1 MWSISI
7 SEINFS
13 VSSIRKKISYR
24 RHVHHNP
31 SITYASRCWAKRK
44 WLHVLWDSWNHF
56 LKFERIEQKTWK
68 HSAEKYHDLTMKFI
82 HSAVELTLLHT
93 WVCLHHTF
101 AIRNLILRCLKGSHM
116 TILSKS
122 NGRVRLNVN
131 MDIADSISFYL
142 NFGKSHYFVL
152 RLKQHFFEKARLFKI
167 LKVNPAIVDWSEE
180 ERETCARRSLSFESF
195 VGKAKS
201 LR

>member
-7 SEINFS
+7 PEINFS
-13 VSSIRKKISYR
+13 VSSIRKKISHR

-31 SITYASRCWAKRK
+31 SITYASRCWAKRSGSMFCET
-44 WLHVLWDSWNHF
+44 VETISWSSNESSRKHENIA
-56 LKFERIEQKTWK
+56 LK
-68 HSAEKYHDLTMKFI
+68 S
-82 HSAVELTLLHT
+82 SAVELTPLHPR
-93 WVCLHHTF
+93 VCLHHTF
-101 AIRNLILRCLKGSHM
+101 TIRNLILRCLTGSHM

-152 RLKQHFFEKARLFKI
+152 RLKQHFFEKARFFKMTR
-167 LKVNPAIVDWSEE
+167 VNPAIVNWRDKEI
-180 ERETCARRSLSFESF
+180 ETCARRSLSFESF
-195 VGKAKS
+195 VGKTKS
-201 LR
+201 VR

>member
-1 MWSISI
+1 MWSLSI

-13 VSSIRKKISYR
+13 VSSIRKKISYH

-44 WLHVLWDSWNHF
+44 WLHVLWDNWNHF
-56 LKFERIEQKTWK
+56 LNISRNKTWK

-82 HSAVELTLLHT
+82 HSAGELTLLHT

-101 AIRNLILRCLKGSHM
+101 AIRNLILRCLRGIHM

-152 RLKQHFFEKARLFKI
+152 RLKQHFFEKARLFKMI
-167 LKVNPAIVDWSEE
+167 RVNPAIVDWREE
-180 ERETCARRSLSFESF
+180 EIETWARRSLTFESF
-195 VGKAKS
+195 LGKTKS
-201 LR
+201 VR

>member
-1 MWSISI
+1 MWSLSI

-13 VSSIRKKISYR
+13 VSSIKEKISYH
-24 RHVHHNP
+24 RHEHHNP

-44 WLHVLWDSWNHF
+44 WLHVLWDNWNHF
-56 LKFERIEQKTWK
+56 LNISRNKTWK

-101 AIRNLILRCLKGSHM
+101 AIRNLILRCLTGSHM

-122 NGRVRLNVN
+122 NYRVRLNLN
-131 MDIADSISFYL
+131 MNIADTNSFISILGKPITSFL
-142 NFGKSHYFVL
+142 G
-152 RLKQHFFEKARLFKI
+152 
-167 LKVNPAIVDWSEE
+167 
-180 ERETCARRSLSFESF
+180 
-195 VGKAKS
+195 
-201 LR
+201 